1 MRSSASCVNNKRL
14 PDYSLQTEQ
23 LHSDEKKRSAVI
35 CKYPFS
41 AAEACVFKGSLHAYP
56 IIMPIKL
63 ITPTVLCRL
72 GEGGRERK

>member
-1 MRSSASCVNNKRL
+1 MRSSASRVNNKRL
-14 PDYSLQTEQ
+14 PDYSLQTER
-23 LHSDEKKRSAVI
+23 LCSDGKKWTAVI

-72 GEGGRERK
+72 GGRGE